1 MELFCRCWGDGAS
14 WESQAEADAPHEANY
29 LKLDCSKVKSVFG
42 WRPRW
47 HMEECMKMVCQFE
60 KVRLSGG
67 DITGE
72 MDREIDTFYGQEKE
86 KRFPVNENR

>member
-1 MELFCRCWGDGAS
+1 MTGVQTCAL
-14 WESQAEADAPHEANY
+14 PI
-29 LKLDCSKVKSVFG
+29 
-42 WRPRW
+42 
-47 HMEECMKMVCQFE
+47 CQFE